1 MAEGDAVMLLATV
14 FFSIAKVFVMTW
26 FCVEH
31 VTSILENLAVID
43 GKPKDTLIRQ
53 VEILWVTV
61 TDKFKRKGDGTER

>member
-1 MAEGDAVMLLATV
+1 
-14 FFSIAKVFVMTW
+14 MTW

-53 VEILWVTV
+53 VGMLWVTV
-61 TDKFKRKGDGTER
+61 TDKFKKKVDETER